1 MSSKVLYLWSV
12 AQQGFID
19 THVEAQAIFIRLM
32 DEQDTPSA
40 LAEPTPQQTT
50 WVMAFAEHLQ
60 QAAQNKQNIP
70 LESRQPFMHS
80 SKGLAKYAQ
89 NHLLVLE
96 LPNLPEA
103 IFLPMLLEIIEIAKN
118 LNLVIFDDE
127 KLGIYFLPSG
137 DILPTEKED
146 LWLGYIEYWESQ
158 RDTTFNNLAEL
169 KNYIE
174 PLIKNLMNDKGFL
187 LNYKETIEKKY
198 EEYMY
203 DYTKETPIGPY
214 CISFYLGITKYGY
227 KLSVRLSIYLKLPDF
242 DYSKVPF
249 IDKKSEIINNF
260 KGLPVGYPIISFIPK
275 EKSSTLSRN
284 LTHIKNIANVQ
295 AAMLDIKNILFSLFP
310 LLSGHIQNLVLIMKE
325 SYYFRDDYYKKYGDI
340 YDSIPYLF
348 AFHLASD
355 SKFEVLVNDF
365 KVSIKDSSK
374 PLLEDEFLAFVKFLR
389 EEIKPLV

>member
-1 MSSKVLYLWSV
+1 
-12 AQQGFID
+12 
-19 THVEAQAIFIRLM
+19 M
-32 DEQDTPSA
+32 DKQDTPSA
-40 LAEPTPQQTT
+40 LAEPKPQQTT
-50 WVMAFAEHLQ
+50 WVMEFTEHLQ

-80 SKGLAKYAQ
+80 SKGLAKYAK

-118 LNLVIFDDE
+118 LNLVVFDDE

-137 DILPTEKED
+137 DILPAEKED

-158 RDTTFNNLAEL
+158 RNTTFNNLAEL

-214 CISFYLGITKYGY
+214 CISFYLGIAKYGY
-227 KLSVRLSIYLKLPDF
+227 KLSVRVFLDLKLPDF

-249 IDKKSEIINNF
+249 I
-260 KGLPVGYPIISFIPK
+260 
-275 EKSSTLSRN
+275 EKN
-284 LTHIKNIANVQ
+284 QK
-295 AAMLDIKNILFSLFP
+295 
-310 LLSGHIQNLVLIMKE
+310 
-325 SYYFRDDYYKKYGDI
+325 
-340 YDSIPYLF
+340 
-348 AFHLASD
+348 
-355 SKFEVLVNDF
+355 
-365 KVSIKDSSK
+365 
-374 PLLEDEFLAFVKFLR
+374 
-389 EEIKPLV
+389 